1 MKSRKTRVEL
11 MVMGKDMKALVAFF
25 NLLFGLLM
33 FKLLPGVVELETT

>member
-1 MKSRKTRVEL
+1 MKSRKTSVEL

-25 NLLFGLLM
+25 NSLFGSV